1 MAEYI
6 DKDFVL
12 DFIDEY
18 ADENKMYLTEL
29 YRYIEG
35 MPAENVVPVVRCKD
49 CENAYVPDVLKDL
62 LGENKY
68 CQEKKR
74 VVPCNGY
81 CHIGKRRG
89 EIKHE
94 KISD

>member
-18 ADENKMYLTEL
+18 AYEKNLYLSEL
-29 YRYIEG
+29 IRDIQG

-49 CENAYVPDVLKDL
+49 CIYFKEFNFFDLKTHNCTLHKKHDGFEFYTEHDNYCSFGLKKDL
-62 LGENKY
+62 EG
-68 CQEKKR
+68 
-74 VVPCNGY
+74 
-81 CHIGKRRG
+81 
-89 EIKHE
+89 
-94 KISD
+94 